1 MVPKVCPFTVCQEIS
16 DLLPERNHKYILVEV
31 GTRSACVAVSV
42 PQGEAQDH
50 ELSDCKGCAMPRC
63 M

>member
-1 MVPKVCPFTVCQEIS
+1 MATNGV
-16 DLLPERNHKYILVEV
+16 LVEV

-50 ELSDCKGCAMPRC
+50 ELSDCKGCAVPRC

>member
-1 MVPKVCPFTVCQEIS
+1 MAT
-16 DLLPERNHKYILVEV
+16 NGILVEV
-31 GTRSACVAVSV
+31 GTCSVSVAVSV

-50 ELSDCKGCAMPRC
+50 ELSDCKGCAMQRC